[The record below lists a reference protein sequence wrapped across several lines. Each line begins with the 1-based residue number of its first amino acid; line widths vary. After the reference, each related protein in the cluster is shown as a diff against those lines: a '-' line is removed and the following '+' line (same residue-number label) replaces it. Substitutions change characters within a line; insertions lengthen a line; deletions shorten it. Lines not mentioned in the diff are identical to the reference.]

1 MQYDLGVTGLGIL
14 VVFSLGFGVIAQIA
28 GRTDPPWLWILGA
41 TGWFVGGLYLSEVLF
56 ATATVDEIQP
66 IIDGLAFDES
76 LLGGL
81 IGGVLVTLIGRFLT
95 GSRPFHRRNP
105 TRA

>member
-1 MQYDLGVTGLGIL
+1 MLYDLGLSGLAIL
-14 VVFSLGFGVIAQIA
+14 VIGSLVFGVVAQIA
-28 GRTDPPWLWILGA
+28 GRAETPWLWLLGGA
-41 TGWFVGGLYLSEVLF
+41 GWFVGGLYMSEVLF
-56 ATATVDEIQP
+56 ATATVDQIQP

-81 IGGVLVTLIGRFLT
+81 IGGVLVTLVGRFLT
-95 GSRPFHRRNP
+95 GSSPFRRHTT

>member
-1 MQYDLGVTGLGIL
+1 MQYDLGLTGLAIL
-14 VVFSLGFGVIAQIA
+14 VICSLVFGVVAQIA
-28 GRTDPPWLWILGA
+28 GRSETPGLWLLGA
-41 TGWFVGGLYLSEVLF
+41 AGWFGGGLYMSEVLF

-81 IGGVLVTLIGRFLT
+81 IGGVLLTLVGRFLT
-95 GSRPFHRRNP
+95 GSSPFHRHP

>member
-1 MQYDLGVTGLGIL
+1 MLYDLGLSGLAIL
-14 VVFSLGFGVIAQIA
+14 VICSLVFGVVAQIA
-28 GRTDPPWLWILGA
+28 GRAETPWLWLLGA
-41 TGWFVGGLYLSEVLF
+41 AGWFVGGLYMSEVLF

-81 IGGVLVTLIGRFLT
+81 IGGIVVTVVARFLT
-95 GSRPFHRRNP
+95 GSSPFHGHRP
-105 TRA
+105 TQA